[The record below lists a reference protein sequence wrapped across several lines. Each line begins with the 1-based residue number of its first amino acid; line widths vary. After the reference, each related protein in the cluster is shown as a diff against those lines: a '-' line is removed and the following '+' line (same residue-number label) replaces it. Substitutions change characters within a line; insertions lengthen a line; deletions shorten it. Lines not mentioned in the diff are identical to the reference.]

1 MTGTPQETETQQVPP
16 PPPSPKADQEAEFH
30 EPTSSATVTEESH
43 PKDHPPA
50 SDEKTKKWGTH
61 IMGPPAAPNFHPDNQ
76 QAALWNASEHQ
87 QIPEHPYLVYTPI
100 DKSEKSTQKSFE
112 PVIHKFQEWGK
123 MAETVARNI
132 WHNLSTGPS
141 VPQAAWGKVNLTV
154 KAMTEGGFES
164 LFKHIFETTDPN
176 EKLKKSFACYL
187 STSTGPVAGTLYLST
202 ARVAFCSDRPLC
214 HTAPSGEEAW
224 SYYKMTGTP
233 QEAETQ
239 HVPPP
244 PPKADQEA
252 EFHEPT
258 SSATVTEESHPN
270 GHQPASDENPKKWG
284 THIMGPAAAPNVHPD
299 NQQAALW
306 NASEHQ
312 QIPEHPYLVY
322 TPIDKSEMSTQKSFE
337 PVIHKFQEWGKKAET
352 VARNMWHNRP
362 SVPKAAWGKVNLTAK
377 AITEG
382 GFESLFKHIFET
394 DPNEKLKKTFAC
406 YLSTSTGPVA
416 GTLYLS
422 TARVAFCSDRPLC
435 HTAPSGEE
443 AWSYYKLMIPLD
455 KISTVSSETMLENP
469 SRKYIQIVS
478 TDGHDFWFMGFV
490 NFEKALQ
497 NLSESVSSFKEAGIA
512 IQPIFENGVA
522 FGYVF

>member
-43 PKDHPPA
+43 PNDHPPA

-61 IMGPPAAPNFHPDNQ
+61 IMGPPAAPNVHPDNQ

-100 DKSEKSTQKSFE
+100 DKSEMTTQKSFE

-154 KAMTEGGFES
+154 KAITEGGFES
-164 LFKHIFETTDPN
+164 LFKHIFETDPN

-224 SYYKMTGTP
+224 SYYK
-233 QEAETQ
+233 
-239 HVPPP
+239 V
-244 PPKADQEA
+244 
-252 EFHEPT
+252 
-258 SSATVTEESHPN
+258 
-270 GHQPASDENPKKWG
+270 
-284 THIMGPAAAPNVHPD
+284 
-299 NQQAALW
+299 
-306 NASEHQ
+306 
-312 QIPEHPYLVY
+312 
-322 TPIDKSEMSTQKSFE
+322 
-337 PVIHKFQEWGKKAET
+337 
-352 VARNMWHNRP
+352 
-362 SVPKAAWGKVNLTAK
+362 
-377 AITEG
+377 
-382 GFESLFKHIFET
+382 
-394 DPNEKLKKTFAC
+394 
-406 YLSTSTGPVA
+406 
-416 GTLYLS
+416 
-422 TARVAFCSDRPLC
+422 
-435 HTAPSGEE
+435 
-443 AWSYYKLMIPLD
+443 MIPLD
-455 KISTVSSETMLENP
+455 KINTVSSETMLETP
-469 SRKYIQIVS
+469 SRNFIQIVS

-512 IQPIFENGVA
+512 IQPVVA
-522 FGYVF
+522 